1 MNNYLLENFKNVD
14 INEKDI
20 RSISIFPSGNFI
32 SISISD
38 SNSIKIL
45 DLHFN

>member
-1 MNNYLLENFKNVD
+1 MNNYLLENFRNIE
-14 INEKDI
+14 INEKHI
-20 RSISIFPSGNFI
+20 ISILIFPSGNFI
-32 SISISD
+32 SISDSD

>member
-1 MNNYLLENFKNVD
+1 MK
-14 INEKDI
+14 KDVK
-20 RSISIFPSGNFI
+20 SNSIFPSGNFI

-45 DLHFN
+45 DLYFN